1 MSKRNEMGTSLHTP
15 YLPDVGV
22 IGLMSEDWGGIWQP
36 RHHVLTRLARYF
48 NVVWF
53 GPRLGWRNGWRNSWR
68 CTSPS
73 DGELGLTAEAEAA
86 FTIYYQKMRLPNRN
100 ILRRLTPF
108 TDRRLLRR
116 ARLGLYKRGAQK
128 IIIYVWRPKLGST
141 LDLIDHDLSAY
152 HIDDEYTFSRDEK
165 PLDQAEAKL
174 ISRVDQV
181 FIHSPALLEKKGNLN
196 PHTLFVPNG
205 VDYHAFA
212 TPVLEP
218 VDLRPIPHPRI
229 GYVGQV
235 DWRLDFA
242 LLIKLAEQHP
252 EWSFVMVGPCVY
264 RGDHSE
270 LAKKLSQLP
279 NVQFLGGKAVQ
290 ELPAYTQYLDV
301 CMMPYELNGFTNFMY
316 PMKLHEYLATGRPV
330 VGSPIRTLQDFS
342 EVIALARTGA
352 EWSDK
357 IEKSLFPSANSA
369 EQVELRRRVAR
380 SYDWDKMVRLIARS
394 LCERLGPN
402 YLDRLQQIE
411 REDADDLPSDSQAA
425 HSDAWSPK

>member
-1 MSKRNEMGTSLHTP
+1 MSKRNDMGTSLHPP

-22 IGLMSEDWGGIWQP
+22 LGLMSEDWGGIWQP

-53 GPRLGWRNGWRNSWR
+53 GPRLGWRNGWRNLWR

-73 DGELGLTAEAEAA
+73 DGDLGLTAEAEAA

-108 TDRRLLRR
+108 TDRRLLHR

-128 IIIYVWRPKLGST
+128 IIIYVWRPKLGSA

-165 PLDQAEAKL
+165 PLDQAEARL
-174 ISRVDQV
+174 ISRVDEV
-181 FIHSPALLEKKGNLN
+181 FIHSPALLQKKGNLN

-205 VDYHAFA
+205 VDYRAFA

-218 VDLRPIPHPRI
+218 VDLRPIPRPRI
-229 GYVGQV
+229 GYVGRIKWQ
-235 DWRLDFA
+235 LDFA
-242 LLIKLAEQHP
+242 LLVKLAKQHP
-252 EWSFVMVGPCVY
+252 EWAFVMVGPCVSPCD
-264 RGDHSE
+264 RSE
-270 LAKKLSQLP
+270 LVKKLSQLP
-279 NVQFLGGKAVQ
+279 NVHFLGSKAVQ
-290 ELPAYTQYLDV
+290 ELPAYTQHLDL
-301 CMMPYELNGFTNFMY
+301 CMMPYELNGYTKFIY

-330 VGSPIRTLQDFS
+330 IATPIRSLEDFGD
-342 EVIALARTGA
+342 VITLARTDL
-352 EWSDK
+352 EWSDGL
-357 IEKSLFPSANSA
+357 ENSLSPAANSA
-369 EQVELRRRVAR
+369 ERLECRQRVAR
-380 SYDWDKMVRLIARS
+380 SYDWDKMVRLITHT

-411 REDADDLPSDSQAA
+411 REDADNLPFVSQVAR
-425 HSDAWSPK
+425 